1 MDKKL
6 IYDMLN
12 GFIDCDR
19 VSLPIGFSAELI
31 SEFEKSCEHL
41 LTQIYESKMH
51 LYDKLGNEDDEDVEL
66 IVNRIEELCRII
78 SYKMYDLGRQ
88 QAVSN

>member
-19 VSLPIGFSAELI
+19 LSLPVDFSTEQILD
-31 SEFEKSCEHL
+31 SEKSFEHL
-41 LTQIYESKMH
+41 LDQIYESKMH
-51 LYDKLGNEDDEDVEL
+51 LYDKLDDEDDKDVEL
-66 IVNRIEELCRII
+66 IVNRIEELCRVV
-78 SYKMYDLGRQ
+78 SYKMYELGKQ
-88 QAVSN
+88 QAI